1 MWTRSAATG
10 VAMARILYV
19 EDNEDNAYML
29 TRRLRRNGHEV
40 IVAGDGEQGVAMARA
55 EAPALILMDLSLP
68 VLDGWQAT
76 RRLKAM
82 AETRDI
88 PVIALSAHVMEGDKE
103 RALAAGCDDYDVK
116 PINLPRLLGKI
127 AALLPPETAT

>member
-55 EAPALILMDLSLP
+55 EAPALILRDLSLP
-68 VLDGWQAT
+68 VLDGWEAT

-103 RALAAGCDDYDVK
+103 KAIAAGCDDYDVK
-116 PINLPRLLGKI
+116 PIDLPRLLGKI
-127 AALLPPETAT
+127 AALLPPETTT